1 MLILTHV
8 CLCLFT
14 SWLYA
19 IIWNQTKVITQ
30 MLTGKDVPF
39 HNPHK
44 LGLDIK
50 SSQSRPTTN
59 LHLTLDGTKIKANIN
74 IKILIDIVFA
84 EVTSMLLFE
93 ERTSFL
99 LSIRKYLPITTV
111 TETMSKF
118 RGYHSVDCWFCP
130 SLY

>member
-1 MLILTHV
+1 
-8 CLCLFT
+8 
-14 SWLYA
+14 
-19 IIWNQTKVITQ
+19 
-30 MLTGKDVPF
+30 MLTAKDVPF
-39 HNPHK
+39 HNLHK

-84 EVTSMLLFE
+84 EVTSILLFE

-99 LSIRKYLPITTV
+99 LSIRKYFPITTIK
-111 TETMSKF
+111 ETLSKF
-118 RGYHSVDCWFCP
+118 RGNHAVDCWFCP